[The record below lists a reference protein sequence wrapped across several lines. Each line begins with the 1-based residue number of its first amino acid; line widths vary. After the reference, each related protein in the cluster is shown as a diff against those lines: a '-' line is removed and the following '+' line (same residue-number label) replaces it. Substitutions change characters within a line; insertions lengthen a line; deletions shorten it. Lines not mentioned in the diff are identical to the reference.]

1 MYLNRLTIM
10 GFLGN
15 DAEKK
20 TTASGKT
27 CTVFSLA
34 TDTSWKDGEGKWQHI
49 TDWHRVV
56 VWGDK
61 FAESAARL
69 TKGAH
74 VLVEGSLRS
83 REYERDGARHRVW
96 ECKADSIVKLDR
108 AQRADDSAV
117 DDQQSARQEEE
128 APL

>member
-20 TTASGKT
+20 ATASGKT
-27 CTVFSLA
+27 YTVFSLA
-34 TDTSWKDGEGKWQHI
+34 TKNSWKDGEGEWQQV
-49 TDWHRVV
+49 TEWHRVV

-74 VLVEGSLRS
+74 ILVEGSLRS
-83 REYERDGARHRVW
+83 REYERDGVKHRVW
-96 ECKADSIVKLDR
+96 ECKADSIVRLDR
-108 AQRADDSAV
+108 AQRAEDETA
-117 DDQQSARQEEE
+117 DDQQPVPQTEE
-128 APL
+128 APF